1 MTLKV
6 ISRWGSPW
14 NVWPVIHPARSLPVW
29 ISQPL
34 FLPQPCMWGFHRNHG
49 CGAQGRLPEVKFNV
63 QLMPFILG
71 ALRPRE
77 GRALPEVRT
86 LEHTAIVGPLWVS
99 PGVAG
104 LQGKGRRS
112 LGLPGP
118 PFLLLWKLGEL
129 AVRSATSTALV
140 SPGHP

>member
-1 MTLKV
+1 
-6 ISRWGSPW
+6 
-14 NVWPVIHPARSLPVW
+14 
-29 ISQPL
+29 
-34 FLPQPCMWGFHRNHG
+34 
-49 CGAQGRLPEVKFNV
+49 
-63 QLMPFILG
+63 MPFILG

-129 AVRSATSTALV
+129 AVRSASRTDLV